1 MNVNNFYKTLLVVV
15 IMVLAD
21 LGVAQENNYV
31 FDEDIRLPTTSVK
44 DQGRTGT
51 CWSHATLSFLESELI
66 RKGKGEYD
74 LSEMYVVRHSYKLRA
89 IEYVRYHGH
98 LNFGPGAEAWDV
110 LNVIKI
116 FGIEP
121 ENVYNGIRT
130 EEAFHNHAEMDAALK
145 GFMNGILENKRGTLS
160 DVWPDAF
167 DGIMDAYLGE
177 IPENFAYAGSR
188 YTPEKFRN
196 MLDINTDNY
205 QAVTSFTHKPFYKEY
220 VFESP
225 DNWSNGLIY
234 NVPLKDFIAAIDR
247 SLEQGYT
254 VAWASDVSDPGFK
267 HDKGLAI
274 APQQGWEEMTDEQ
287 KRAAF
292 YAPVKQA
299 QISPDRRQKEYDNYA
314 TTDDHLM
321 HIIGRAYDQEGT
333 KYYIVKNSWGTN
345 NPYKG
350 YLYVSEAYVRLKTM
364 SVLVHKNALNR

>member
-167 DGIMDAYLGE
+167 DGIMDAYLGA
-177 IPENFAYAGSR
+177 IPKNFAYAGSR

-292 YAPVKQA
+292 YAPVKQS

-345 NPYKG
+345 NPYNG

>member
-1 MNVNNFYKTLLVVV
+1 MLLVVV
-15 IMVLAD
+15 IVVLAN
-21 LGVAQENNYV
+21 LGIAQENNYV
-31 FDEDIRLPTTSVK
+31 FDEDIRLPATSVK

-66 RKGKGEYD
+66 RNGKGQYD

-145 GFMNGILENKRGTLS
+145 GFMNGILKNKRGTLS

-188 YTPEKFRN
+188 YTPKKFRN

-205 QAVTSFTHKPFYKEY
+205 QAVTSFTHKPFYTEY

-234 NVPLKDFIAAIDR
+234 NVPLKDFVATIDR

-274 APQQGWEEMTDEQ
+274 VPHIGWDEMKDEQ

-299 QISPDRRQKEYDNYA
+299 QISPERRQREYDNYA

-321 HIIGRAYDQEGT
+321 HITGRAYDQEGT

-364 SVLVHKNALNR
+364 SILVHKNALNR